1 MCVRKSSLT
10 LLSVLALCAI
20 AMYRAEADSIHF
32 KNGTVLNNVKLLRED
47 WRGIEVQLSET
58 VRMSFLRKEVE
69 KIDRERQYEPRPPV
83 RREYRTTRVPSSLTE
98 KLTRS
103 IAVNYEE
110 PRNFLEI
117 INNIAELYEI
127 NITIDAKLRERIG
140 TDIQPLWTFTKEDG
154 HSVSDMLMKLCAD
167 KNLAYEVSDDSILIT
182 LPEQPTA
189 QNIQ

>member
-127 NITIDAKLRERIG
+127 NITIDAKLREKIG